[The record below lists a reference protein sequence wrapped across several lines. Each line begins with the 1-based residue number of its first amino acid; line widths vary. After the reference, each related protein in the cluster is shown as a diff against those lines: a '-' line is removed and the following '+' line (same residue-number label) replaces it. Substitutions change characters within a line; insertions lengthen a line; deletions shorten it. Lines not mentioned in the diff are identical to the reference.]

1 MKIETLLPLGKT
13 DPGLRASDQPLDI
26 TDVGKDAELVERL
39 GFDSLVVEETK
50 DDPYMVMAL
59 AAQATS
65 RVGLATSVAMA
76 FPRSPVIT
84 AMSAWTV
91 QKLSSGRF
99 TLGLGSQVRGHIVRR
114 YGLDYSP
121 PGPWMRDYVKAVRA
135 IWDCW
140 QHGSRLDFHSDHYDI
155 DLMVPLFNP
164 GPIDQPDIPI
174 HIAAVNRVMC
184 RVAGEVADGIRLH
197 PVCTPKYINEVTKPA
212 LAEGAEK
219 AGRDPS
225 EVELCMKPLVATAR
239 DSQALEKKIEDVRAR
254 IAFYASTP
262 AYRAPFILHGIEDIA
277 VQLSSLSKEQR
288 WEEMPK
294 LISDDVL
301 HQYVTAGTYDEI
313 ADKLAERYGGLVDRI
328 EFSIPVEGAEDRDL
342 LANLIHRL
350 QNSGAGARLG

>member
-13 DPGLRASDQPLDI
+13 DPGLRATDQPLDI
-26 TDVGKDAELVERL
+26 TCVGEDAALVESL

-76 FPRSPVIT
+76 FPRSPAIT

-91 QKLSSGRF
+91 QKLSGGRF

-121 PGPWMRDYVKAVRA
+121 PGPWMRDYVRAVRA

-140 QHGSRLDFHSDHYDI
+140 QNGTALDFHSDHYDI

-164 GPIDQPDIPI
+164 GPIDRPDIPI

-184 RVAGEVADGIRLH
+184 RIAGEVADGIRLH

-212 LAEGAEK
+212 LVEGAVR

-225 EVELCMKPLVATAR
+225 AIELCMKPLIATAR
-239 DSQALEKKIEDVRAR
+239 DEAALEKKIEDVRAR

-262 AYRAPFILHGIEDIA
+262 AYRASFALHGIEDIA
-277 VQLSSLSKEQR
+277 VQLSALSKEQR

-301 HQYVTAGTYDEI
+301 HQYVTAGIYDEI
-313 ADKLAERYGGLVDRI
+313 AGNLAERYGGLVDRI
-328 EFSIPVEGAEDRDL
+328 EFSIPVERAEDREIL
-342 LANLIHRL
+342 MGLIDSLR
-350 QNSGAGARLG
+350 NAG